1 MKLTLIPNDHID
13 FDVPIIT
20 TEQEQIWEN
29 SLCQPLRL
37 LSPTRKGDWGRQLVQ
52 KAIQWHGV
60 KAERRHDRGDITAP
74 PSSIVEV
81 KLTMQGSGGK
91 FWWNT
96 ISFNQGGW
104 TDLGLVMVQPERI
117 RVFLLTRLQAM
128 QMMKDDNNLTSA
140 GQFARV
146 DINTIME
153 IKFWLRTIDE
163 SIKELQKYSTLILDC
178 HPSLVIK

>member
-1 MKLTLIPNDHID
+1 MNLRLIPNDQIN
-13 FDVPIIT
+13 FQVPIVS
-20 TEQEQIWEN
+20 TEQELIWEH
-29 SLCQPLRL
+29 SLCKPLRS

-52 KAIQWHGV
+52 KAIEWHGV
-60 KAERRHDRGDITAP
+60 KAERRHDRGDITAEP
-74 PSSIVEV
+74 DEIIEV
-81 KLTMQGSGGK
+81 KTTMQGTGGK

-96 ISFNQGGW
+96 ISFNQDGW
-104 TDLGLVMVQPERI
+104 TSLALVMIQPEHI

-128 QMMKDDNNLTSA
+128 QMMMDDNTLTSA

-163 SIKELQKYSTLILDC
+163 SIEELLKYSTLILDC
-178 HPSLVIK
+178 HPSFIIK